1 MAEDQAPSTQI
12 GLSEQEAA
20 VRIESILSQ
29 TDPEFADEQPPQD
42 SEANEA
48 EADEVEA
55 KTEEAEQPAEDS
67 EESVDEID
75 YDTLVE
81 VKGKD
86 ADGNETTEEV
96 ALKDLIKQRMLN
108 SDYTRKTQELAKQR
122 AEVEQ
127 SLQKGI
133 EQERAQ
139 YLQALDTQQQLI
151 IQLLAPEARNLDQL
165 AEDDPGE
172 YVRAQAKLNRINAV
186 IQQIEQQRQAQNQ
199 KQREY
204 LNTNVLPKEKES
216 LQQKIPDWSEDTRLK
231 VVETGR
237 SFGFTENE
245 LSQVVD
251 HRFIHLLHE
260 TGKLRGLEK
269 TVSDKKAVASKKIV
283 EKPKVVKS
291 GKPVVEKKGSEAF
304 KKLQKSG
311 DYRDAAA
318 YFMETMD
325 DL

>member
-1 MAEDQAPSTQI
+1 MAENQAPSTQI

-20 VRIESILSQ
+20 VQIDSILAQ
-29 TDPEFADEQPPQD
+29 TDPDFAEEQPEQA
-42 SEANEA
+42 SEANEP
-48 EADEVEA
+48 ETDEVEA
-55 KTEEAEQPAEDS
+55 KTEEAEQPVEDS
-67 EESVDEID
+67 EESVNEID

-96 ALKDLIKQRMLN
+96 ALKDLIKERMLN

-127 SLQKGI
+127 SLQRGI

-172 YVRAQAKLNRINAV
+172 YVRAQAKLNRINSV
-186 IQQIEQQRQAQNQ
+186 IQQIEQQREAQNQ

-204 LNTNVLPKEKES
+204 FNTNVLPKEQES
-216 LQQKIPDWSEDTRLK
+216 LKQKIPDWSEDTRLK
-231 VVETGR
+231 VMETGR
-237 SFGFTENE
+237 SFGFSDNE
-245 LSQVVD
+245 LAQVAD
-251 HRFIHLLHE
+251 HRLIHLLHE

-291 GKPVVEKKGSEAF
+291 GKPAVEKKGGEAL
-304 KKLQKSG
+304 KRLKKSG
-311 DYRDAAA
+311 DVRDAAA

-325 DL
+325 DF

>member
-1 MAEDQAPSTQI
+1 MAENQAPSTQI

-20 VRIESILSQ
+20 VQIESILSQ
-29 TDPEFADEQPPQD
+29 TDPEFAEEQPPQD
-42 SEANEA
+42 SEANEP
-48 EADEVEA
+48 ETDEVEA
-55 KTEEAEQPAEDS
+55 KTEEAEQPVEDS
-67 EESVDEID
+67 EESVNEID

-96 ALKDLIKQRMLN
+96 ALKDLIKERMLN

-172 YVRAQAKLNRINAV
+172 YVRAQAKLNRINSV
-186 IQQIEQQRQAQNQ
+186 IQQIEQQREVQNQ

-204 LNTNVLPKEKES
+204 FNTNVLPKEQES
-216 LQQKIPDWSEDTRLK
+216 LKQKIPDWSEDTRLK
-231 VVETGR
+231 VMETGR
-237 SFGFTENE
+237 SFGFTDNE
-245 LSQVVD
+245 LAQVVD
-251 HRFIHLLHE
+251 HRLIHLLHE

-291 GKPVVEKKGSEAF
+291 GKPVVEKKGGEAL
-304 KKLQKSG
+304 KRLKKSG
-311 DYRDAAA
+311 NIRDAAA

-325 DL
+325 DI